1 MAGDTVREAEVPDPV
16 PLSATLRGVE
26 PLLTG
31 KPQLAVRVPVAAGL
45 KMMVVVQVAAAA
57 KVDPQVVEEIAK
69 SPASVPVTPW
79 LPSVTDPEAG
89 FDMVIV

>member
-1 MAGDTVREAEVPDPV
+1 MREPELPEPV

-26 PLLTG
+26 LLLTG
-31 KPQLAVRVPVAAGL
+31 KPQLAVRAPVAAGL

-69 SPASVPVTPW
+69 SPASVPVTPCV
-79 LPSVTDPEAG
+79 PSVTDAEAG